1 MNCGPRFL
9 LFALSMLPFLGSPTY
24 AASPNVVASILPVH
38 SLVAGVMRGVGEPYL
53 LVQGN
58 ASPHDFA
65 FSPSSAR
72 ALQSS
77 QAVFWVGPNVEPFLE
92 KPLRSLSGQANVV
105 ALSQHVRLLRGREG
119 GAWEQHGDHEA
130 GHDEH
135 GHKEA
140 GHDEHGHKEA
150 SHDEHGHNESSH
162 DEADHHDADHH
173 EPDHKAHDADNT
185 HAMDMHVWLDPG
197 NAKAMVRIIVATL
210 QETDAANAAAYAANG
225 AALIQRLDGLDTAL
239 KDILSPVRAMPYVV
253 FHDAYQYFERHF
265 GLNAIGSITISP
277 DRSPGARR
285 LVEIRQK
292 IQETGA
298 RCVFAEPQFT
308 PALVRT
314 VVEGTPAKAASLDP
328 LGALITPGPDAWFTL
343 MEALAT
349 SLRDCLAAKG

>member
-1 MNCGPRFL
+1 
-9 LFALSMLPFLGSPTY
+9 
-24 AASPNVVASILPVH
+24 
-38 SLVAGVMRGVGEPYL
+38 
-53 LVQGN
+53 
-58 ASPHDFA
+58 
-65 FSPSSAR
+65 
-72 ALQSS
+72 
-77 QAVFWVGPNVEPFLE
+77 
-92 KPLRSLSGQANVV
+92 
-105 ALSQHVRLLRGREG
+105 
-119 GAWEQHGDHEA
+119 
-130 GHDEH
+130 
-135 GHKEA
+135 
-140 GHDEHGHKEA
+140 
-150 SHDEHGHNESSH
+150 
-162 DEADHHDADHH
+162 
-173 EPDHKAHDADNT
+173 
-185 HAMDMHVWLDPG
+185 MDMHVWLDPG